1 MAEQKIGRGSKDRSR
16 IDVNDP
22 IDVEYVHHQFPWFS
36 NNEIRE
42 VIRKHGPDRDAVQGI
57 LEKASSNRRRDD
69 Q

>member
-1 MAEQKIGRGSKDRSR
+1 MTEHKIGRGSKDRSR

-42 VIRKHGPDRDAVQGI
+42 VIQKHGPDRDTVESI
-57 LEKASSNRRRDD
+57 LERATSNRKHDD
-69 Q
+69 E